1 MRDQIKILNVNVD
14 CVNLD
19 EAMQKVEE
27 FVLEQKPH
35 HIVTANPEI
44 IYASNYN
51 PELLG
56 IVNHAALVTADGT
69 GVVWASGQLGR
80 HLQER
85 VTGIDL
91 VYKICEKAPQ
101 KGWKLFIL
109 GSAPGVADAAADNI
123 RKMYPGVEIVGTQ
136 HGYFKPEEEPE
147 IVEIIKKSTPD
158 VLFVALGAPKQEFWI
173 SKYMDELQVPVMLG
187 IGGSMDVLSGNV
199 KRAPEIWQK
208 MNLEWLYR
216 LLSQPSRWKRMLNLP
231 KFAVEVLKQKRKKIR

>member
-1 MRDQIKILNVNVD
+1 MRDQVKILNVNVD

-147 IVEIIKKSTPD
+147 IVEMIKKSTPD

-173 SKYMDELQVPVMLG
+173 SKHMDELQVPVMLG

-231 KFAVEVLKQKRKKIR
+231 KFAVEVLKQKRRKK

>member
-231 KFAVEVLKQKRKKIR
+231 KFAVEVLKQKRRKK

>member
-147 IVEIIKKSTPD
+147 IVEMIKKSTPD

-231 KFAVEVLKQKRKKIR
+231 KFAVEVLKQKRRKK

>member
-147 IVEIIKKSTPD
+147 IVEMIKKSTPD

-173 SKYMDELQVPVMLG
+173 SKHMDELQVPVMLG

-231 KFAVEVLKQKRKKIR
+231 KFAVEVLKQKRRKK

>member
-1 MRDQIKILNVNVD
+1 MRNQIKILNVNVD

-147 IVEIIKKSTPD
+147 IVEMIKKSTPD

-231 KFAVEVLKQKRKKIR
+231 KFAVEVLKQKRRKK

>member
-91 VYKICEKAPQ
+91 VCKICEKAPQ

-147 IVEIIKKSTPD
+147 IVEMIKKSTPD

-231 KFAVEVLKQKRKKIR
+231 KFAVEVLKQKRRKK

>member
-109 GSAPGVADAAADNI
+109 GSAPGVADTAADNI

-147 IVEIIKKSTPD
+147 IVEMIKKSTPD

-231 KFAVEVLKQKRKKIR
+231 KFAVEVLKQKRRKK

>member
-173 SKYMDELQVPVMLG
+173 SKHMDELQVPVMLG

-231 KFAVEVLKQKRKKIR
+231 KFAVEVLKQKRRKK

>member
-1 MRDQIKILNVNVD
+1 MREQVKILNIGVD

-19 EAMQKVEE
+19 EAMERIGGFIQEKS
-27 FVLEQKPH
+27 PH

-51 PELLG
+51 PELMT
-56 IVNHAALVTADGT
+56 IVNHAALITADGA
-69 GVVWASGQLGR
+69 GVVWAAGQLGR
-80 HLQER
+80 PLKER

-91 VYKICEKAPQ
+91 VYRICEKAPEQ
-101 KGWKLFIL
+101 GWKIFIL
-109 GSAPGVADAAADNI
+109 GSAPGVADTAAENI
-123 RKMYPGVEIVGTQ
+123 RNAYPGIQIVGTQ

-147 IVEIIKKSTPD
+147 IVEAIKTAAPD
-158 VLFVALGAPKQEFWI
+158 VLFVALGAPKQEMWI
-173 SKYMDELQVPVMLG
+173 SRYKETLQVPAMLG

-216 LLSQPSRWKRMLNLP
+216 LISQPSRWRRMLNLP
-231 KFAVEVLKQKRKKIR
+231 KFAVAVLKQKMLRRK

>member
-69 GVVWASGQLGR
+69 GVVWASGQQGNALE
-80 HLQER
+80 HLIES
-85 VTGIDL
+85 L
-91 VYKICEKAPQ
+91 V
-101 KGWKLFIL
+101 G
-109 GSAPGVADAAADNI
+109 
-123 RKMYPGVEIVGTQ
+123 
-136 HGYFKPEEEPE
+136 
-147 IVEIIKKSTPD
+147 
-158 VLFVALGAPKQEFWI
+158 
-173 SKYMDELQVPVMLG
+173 
-187 IGGSMDVLSGNV
+187 
-199 KRAPEIWQK
+199 
-208 MNLEWLYR
+208 
-216 LLSQPSRWKRMLNLP
+216 
-231 KFAVEVLKQKRKKIR
+231 